1 MSMSREASPDL
12 LTASIIAYV
21 GFGSRRTPG
30 ADEAAVLALDPVDGA
45 RTLDV
50 VKRIVRTSD
59 TLHIPEEA
67 FGNQNKSILFGEE
80 FDKLWP
86 GLTPEALY
94 ALSWRWSYNEFF

>member
-1 MSMSREASPDL
+1 MSREVSSDL

-30 ADEAAVLALDPVDGA
+30 ADEGAVLALDPVGGA
-45 RTLDV
+45 RTLEV
-50 VKRIVRTSD
+50 VKRIVRMSD
-59 TLHIPEEA
+59 SLHIPEEA
-67 FGNQNKSILFGEE
+67 FGDRSRSILFGEE
-80 FDKLWP
+80 FEKLWP